1 MRVLIAD
8 DQKGVATALATLVE
22 NSNHEVVD
30 VVNSGLAAI
39 HSYRQNKPDV
49 VLMDYMM
56 PRLNGVTAC
65 RHILSQNPAARIV
78 IISGHVGQLHLA
90 GTGAIASLAK
100 PFGPGEINDL
110 LKNLDTLVPLQA
122 AA

>member
-8 DQKGVATALATLVE
+8 DQMGVATALATLVRKL
-22 NSNHEVVD
+22 NHEVID
-30 VVNSGLAAI
+30 VVTSGIAAI
-39 HSYRQNKPDV
+39 RSYRMNKPDV

-65 RHILSQNPAARIV
+65 RQILSQNPSARIV
-78 IISGHVGQLHLA
+78 IVSAHVEHLQLA
-90 GTGAIASLAK
+90 GTGAIASVSK
-100 PFGPGEINDL
+100 PFAPDEIDEL
-110 LKNLDTLVPLQA
+110 LHQLDTIIPMQA